1 MAHFKTAAGCHNAA
15 QSKQTGALLRAYSTS
30 QPLQLLDAAAAAA
43 AAASLLQQEA
53 LPLARF
59 AQGSQ
64 CTEAT
69 LPAT

>member
-43 AAASLLQQEA
+43 ASLLQQEA